1 VPPETV
7 VVVGASLAG
16 GTAAATLR
24 DEGFDGRI
32 VLIGDE
38 PDLPYQRPPL
48 SKTYLRGEASRDD
61 LLVRPDDWWTEAA
74 VETRLGRRVDTL
86 DAATRTVVLSDG
98 EAVRFDRCLI
108 ATGVRNRALEVP
120 GADLEGVVHLRS
132 IADSDRIRAAATKA
146 GHAVVV
152 GMGFI
157 GAEVAA
163 SLRRL
168 GVEVTVIEVFET
180 AMRKVLGRRL
190 GEVLASIH
198 RDHGVTLRF
207 NDAVER
213 FEGAGHV
220 ERVVTRDGDAIDCDL
235 VVVGVGTEPATEA
248 VGALALA
255 ADGGVEVDTRLE
267 TAVPGVFAAG
277 DVASH
282 AHPVLGRVR
291 VEHFDNAVKMGTH
304 AARAMLGSTAP
315 FDDPHWFWSDQYD
328 HELQMVGWAPTW
340 DELVVRGR
348 LDERR
353 FLAFFLVEGVPR
365 AVVGLDRGREVRR
378 AGRLVAAAR
387 PVDPR
392 ALRDEDTD
400 LASVAVTGRG

>member
-1 VPPETV
+1 VPQTV

-328 HELQMVGWAPTW
+328 HHLQMGGVAVT
-340 DELVVRGR
+340 DDMVVRGSLEDR
-348 LDERR
+348 S
-353 FLAFFLVEGVPR
+353 FCAFFLDDAGV
-365 AVVGLDRGREVRR
+365 
-378 AGRLVAAAR
+378 
-387 PVDPR
+387 
-392 ALRDEDTD
+392 LR
-400 LASVAVTGRG
+400 ASVALNRPKECRRSLPLIRAAVAPDRALLADPDVDLRTLGR